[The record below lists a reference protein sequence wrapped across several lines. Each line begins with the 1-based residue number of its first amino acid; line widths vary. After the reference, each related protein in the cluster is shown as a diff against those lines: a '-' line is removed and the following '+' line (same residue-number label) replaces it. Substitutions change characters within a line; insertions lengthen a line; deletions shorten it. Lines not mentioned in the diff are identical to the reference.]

1 MINILDCPYPDLAPI
16 FSLVRYLISIVS
28 VVVPIILIVLGIIDF
43 SKAVM
48 AKDEKDIKTN
58 QSIFI
63 RRVIYAVA
71 IFFVYTI
78 VVFITNLVGEYID
91 EGATSW
97 LDCFNLNMIKPDDN
111 SNNSNNTNNDNSK
124 EMACYYCPDHKYY
137 WNNNPSG
144 RCNNEVSNAI
154 KATTKEACEAL
165 NSNGGNL

>member
-1 MINILDCPYPDLAPI
+1 MINILEGCPYPDLAPI

-43 SKAVM
+43 SKAVI
-48 AKDEKDIKTN
+48 AKDEKDMKAS

-63 RRVIYAVA
+63 KRVIYAVA

-78 VVFITNLVGEYID
+78 VVFITNLVAKYFPK

-124 EMACYYCPDHKYY
+124 YACYLC
-137 WNNNPSG
+137 
-144 RCNNEVSNAI
+144 
-154 KATTKEACEAL
+154 
-165 NSNGGNL
+165 GGNQRGDYTWTDSPGTSCTKTSFSETECNQLRN